1 MLLTAEIDS
10 IKKDLEITERVLL
23 TALPLFNKEV
33 ARVSAS
39 KLKSGPKKDPTK
51 DPAPAPVSDSK
62 SKQKVENQNNNTTV
76 EKAVHKN
83 LDPNQKSLY
92 KKIASQTHPDKMRRA
107 GHYEKKYKNNL
118 FETARE
124 AMEQNDYHSIC
135 KIAEKL
141 EIELPKPTPANVDS
155 LTRTRDKVS
164 EKVNRLR
171 RSLPW
176 SWYLESNIKKKN
188 EMVLRYVENITENS

>member
-1 MLLTAEIDS
+1 
-10 IKKDLEITERVLL
+10 
-23 TALPLFNKEV
+23 
-33 ARVSAS
+33 
-39 KLKSGPKKDPTK
+39 
-51 DPAPAPVSDSK
+51 
-62 SKQKVENQNNNTTV
+62 
-76 EKAVHKN
+76 
-83 LDPNQKSLY
+83 
-92 KKIASQTHPDKMRRA
+92 
-107 GHYEKKYKNNL
+107 
-118 FETARE
+118 RE